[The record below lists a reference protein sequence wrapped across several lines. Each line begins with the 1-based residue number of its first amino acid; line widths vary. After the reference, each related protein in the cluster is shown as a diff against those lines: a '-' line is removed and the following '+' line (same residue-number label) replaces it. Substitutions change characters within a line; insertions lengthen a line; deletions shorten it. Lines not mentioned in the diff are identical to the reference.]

1 MTGGVRMDGIQLGL
15 VDSLVMSLSG
25 MAIVFFVLILLAIAI
40 ILMGKILDSMG
51 LGSSAQAKKAEESKK
66 SAKPVSSVSTVAT
79 CNTCCSKWAYKD
91 SYWKSKDNF
100 NKQKIVFCDRMVH
113 NRT

>member
-1 MTGGVRMDGIQLGL
+1 MDGIQLGL

-51 LGSSAQAKKAEESKK
+51 LGSSAQAKKAEEAKK
-66 SAKPVSSVSTVAT
+66 SAKPVEEDFEEYAVILAAVSEHTRT
-79 CNTCCSKWAYKD
+79 PIENL
-91 SYWKSKDNF
+91 
-100 NKQKIVFCDRMVH
+100 KITSI
-113 NRT
+113 NRR

>member
-1 MTGGVRMDGIQLGL
+1 MDGIQLGL

-51 LGSSAQAKKAEESKK
+51 LGSSAQAKKAEEAKK
-66 SAKPVSSVSTVAT
+66 SAKPVGNVSTVVNSPKPVEEDFEEYAVILAAVSEHT
-79 CNTCCSKWAYKD
+79 RTPIENL
-91 SYWKSKDNF
+91 
-100 NKQKIVFCDRMVH
+100 KITSI
-113 NRT
+113 NRR

>member
-1 MTGGVRMDGIQLGL
+1 MDGIQLGL

-79 CNTCCSKWAYKD
+79 APKPVEKD
-91 SYWKSKDNF
+91 FEEYAVILAAVSEHTRTPIENL
-100 NKQKIVFCDRMVH
+100 KITSI
-113 NRT
+113 NRR

>member
-1 MTGGVRMDGIQLGL
+1 MDGIQLGL

-51 LGSSAQAKKAEESKK
+51 LGSSAQAKKAEEAKK
-66 SAKPVSSVSTVAT
+66 SANPVSHVSTAVNSPKPVEEDFEEYAVILAAVSEHTRT
-79 CNTCCSKWAYKD
+79 PIENL
-91 SYWKSKDNF
+91 
-100 NKQKIVFCDRMVH
+100 KITSI
-113 NRT
+113 NRR

>member
-1 MTGGVRMDGIQLGL
+1 MDGIQLGL

-40 ILMGKILDSMG
+40 ILMGKILDLMG

-79 CNTCCSKWAYKD
+79 APKPVEDDFEEYAVILAAVSEHTRTPIENL
-91 SYWKSKDNF
+91 
-100 NKQKIVFCDRMVH
+100 KITSI
-113 NRT
+113 NRR

>member
-1 MTGGVRMDGIQLGL
+1 MDGIQLGL

-51 LGSSAQAKKAEESKK
+51 LGSSAQAK
-66 SAKPVSSVSTVAT
+66 
-79 CNTCCSKWAYKD
+79 
-91 SYWKSKDNF
+91 
-100 NKQKIVFCDRMVH
+100 
-113 NRT
+113 